1 MTRLMQRMDDVCV
14 YVVDDDASVLRSL
27 CALLSSHGYQT
38 VACESADAFLLRY
51 EPDRTAVML
60 LDVRMPGMSGMDLQ
74 AYLKRHNFQI
84 PVIILTGHGDVQIA
98 VRAMKAGAVD
108 FIEKP
113 SAEGRLLEAIRDA
126 CRVAKNRGAHTTPA
140 DVVAK
145 RVAQLTQ
152 REREVLDHLVLGK
165 TNKEIAT
172 ELGISQRTIEIH
184 RARVREKM
192 KARGISDLI
201 RMMS

>member
-1 MTRLMQRMDDVCV
+1 MDDPCI
-14 YVVDDDASVLRSL
+14 YVVDDDPSVLRSL

-38 VACESADAFLLRY
+38 VPCETAEAFLNLY
-51 EPDRTAVML
+51 EPERRAVLL
-60 LDVRMPGMSGMDLQ
+60 LDMRMPGMNGMELQ
-74 AYLKRHNFQI
+74 AHLHEIGVDI
-84 PVIILTGHGDVQIA
+84 PLIMLTGHGDVQLA

-113 SAEGRLLEAIRDA
+113 SGEDHLLEAIRDA
-126 CRVAKNRGAHTTPA
+126 SNFAERRHRPATPA
-140 DVVAK
+140 DVVAA
-145 RVAQLTQ
+145 RLSRLTL
-152 REREVLDHLVLGK
+152 REREVLNHLVLGK

-201 RMMS
+201 RMMN